1 MSAPP
6 WGRNLYSLVAM
17 TRIPY
22 RALCFVVFVLCS
34 SGCFER
40 PGEPPQLG
48 RHEYSHALSTE
59 PCPLG
64 ERSGPGGVSDDERTE
79 NGIKYTV
86 RTPANY
92 NPAILHPL
100 LMVYAP
106 AGSSRFRSERL
117 TNLTFAAT
125 TAGFIVAY
133 ADSRRLSLTV
143 IPELGTI
150 PRLIAKKWCVDELRV
165 YLTGHSDGGTVAL
178 ALALLDETRHIPAAV
193 APSAAGFRR
202 TDLETFPCPETL
214 PALILHSANDRL
226 FPGYGAEIAA
236 WLAACNGCPS
246 RAVEKDENGCL
257 AYSGCRANSKTI
269 YCEGTG
275 SHRHWPA
282 LNTTLLSFF
291 LDLDHS
297 LP

>member
-1 MSAPP
+1 MRQFQ
-6 WGRNLYSLVAM
+6 GY
-17 TRIPY
+17 
-22 RALCFVVFVLCS
+22 VLHGIVLGLWIAGCS
-34 SGCFER
+34 EL

-48 RHEYSHALSTE
+48 RYASYSNDLSAG

-64 ERSGPGGVSDDERTE
+64 ERSGPGGMSDEEQTE
-79 NGIKYTV
+79 HGIPYAV

-92 NPAILHPL
+92 NPKLLHPL

-106 AGSSRFRSERL
+106 AGSSRFRSEHL
-117 TNLTFAAT
+117 TNMTFAAT
-125 TAGFIVAY
+125 MAGFVVAY
-133 ADSRRLSLTV
+133 ADSHRLALEV

-150 PRLIAKKWCVDELRV
+150 PRRIAKKWCVDEQRV

-178 ALALLDETRHIPAAV
+178 ALALLDETRHIPTAV

-202 TDLETFPCPETL
+202 TDLETFSCPEAL
-214 PALILHSANDRL
+214 SALIMHSANDHL
-226 FPGYGAEIAA
+226 FPGYGAETAS
-236 WLAACNGCPS
+236 WLAACNKCQS
-246 RAVEKDENGCL
+246 RSVEKDENGCV

-275 SHRHWPA
+275 AHRQWPA
-282 LNTTLLSFF
+282 FNTTLLSFF
-291 LDLDHS
+291 VDIDRS

>member
-1 MSAPP
+1 MRQAQRPYCRPISLSRLQYWLLCLIVFAL
-6 WGRNLYSLVAM
+6 WGAG
-17 TRIPY
+17 
-22 RALCFVVFVLCS
+22 CS
-34 SGCFER
+34 EL

-48 RHEYSHALSTE
+48 QHVYGTDLSTG

-64 ERSGPGGVSDDERTE
+64 ERSGLGGMKNDEQTE
-79 NGIKYTV
+79 HGIKYTV

-92 NPAILHPL
+92 DSGILHPL

-117 TNLTFAAT
+117 TDLTVEAT
-125 TAGFIVAY
+125 TAGFVVAY
-133 ADSRRLSLTV
+133 ADARRLSLEV
-143 IPELGTI
+143 ISELGTI
-150 PRLIAKKWCVDELRV
+150 PQRIAKKWCVDERRV

-202 TDLETFPCPETL
+202 TDLETFSCPATL
-214 PALILHSANDRL
+214 SALILHSANDHL
-226 FPGYGAEIAA
+226 FPGYGAETAA
-236 WLAACNGCPS
+236 WLAACHQC
-246 RAVEKDENGCL
+246 RAGSVEKDENGCT
-257 AYSGCRANSKTI
+257 AYSECPANRKII

-282 LNTTLLSFF
+282 LNTALLTFF
-291 LDLDHS
+291 IDVDRPLR
-297 LP
+297 